1 MDDLRKEL
9 NGPREAIR
17 LRHLQKEQAELANQQ
32 AAKMAE
38 EEKVAT
44 ESKAKKKGGKK

>member
-1 MDDLRKEL
+1 MDDLREQL

-17 LRHLQKEQAELANQQ
+17 QRYLQEEQAKLEAEQ
-32 AAKMAE
+32 AARVAE
-38 EEKVAT
+38 EEKAAA

>member
-1 MDDLRKEL
+1 MDDLREQL

-17 LRHLQKEQAELANQQ
+17 QRCLQEELQAEQAAGV
-32 AAKMAE
+32 AE
-38 EEKVAT
+38 EEKAAA